1 MTTTTASAPTYPLP
15 RERNLILGSLLVLAG
30 AAWGVLA
37 WQAAETDEMSL
48 TMGMSAP
55 LFIALWVVMM
65 VAIMFPTAAPMI
77 LMFARIHNSKR
88 DRGQNFVPTWV
99 FTSAYLLVWSAT
111 GIAAYAIAV
120 AGDALADESAWV
132 MDNAPRFGGGLLV
145 FAGVYQLTPLKDI
158 CLSKCR
164 TPVSFLMNSWRDGY
178 AGAFRMGLDHGVFC
192 LGCCWLLFLIL
203 FPLGMMNIIVL
214 ALITA
219 LIFAEKSLPVGRQA
233 ARAAALALVLYGAI
247 VIFEPSALP
256 MTMDSDAMQMTE
268 GERMGTMD
276 GQMDAAPNTGNMDAM
291 PGQSEQMPM
300 DGMSQ

>member
-48 TMGMSAP
+48 TMGMSAS

-120 AGDALADESAWV
+120 AGDALAGESTWV
-132 MDNAPRFGGGLLV
+132 TV
-145 FAGVYQLTPLKDI
+145 
-158 CLSKCR
+158 
-164 TPVSFLMNSWRDGY
+164 
-178 AGAFRMGLDHGVFC
+178 
-192 LGCCWLLFLIL
+192 
-203 FPLGMMNIIVL
+203 
-214 ALITA
+214 
-219 LIFAEKSLPVGRQA
+219 
-233 ARAAALALVLYGAI
+233 
-247 VIFEPSALP
+247 
-256 MTMDSDAMQMTE
+256 
-268 GERMGTMD
+268 
-276 GQMDAAPNTGNMDAM
+276 
-291 PGQSEQMPM
+291 
-300 DGMSQ
+300 